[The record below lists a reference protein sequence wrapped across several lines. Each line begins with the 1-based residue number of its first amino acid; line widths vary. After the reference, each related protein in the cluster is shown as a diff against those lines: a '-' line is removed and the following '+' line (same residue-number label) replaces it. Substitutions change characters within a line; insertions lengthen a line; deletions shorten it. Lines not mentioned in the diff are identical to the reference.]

1 LDSNKLTPEEV
12 RKKNENDL
20 QEKLKKLVTAMLW
33 EEKLLEKEQ
42 VPELSS

>member
-1 LDSNKLTPEEV
+1 LTPEVV
-12 RKKNENDL
+12 RKMNENDL